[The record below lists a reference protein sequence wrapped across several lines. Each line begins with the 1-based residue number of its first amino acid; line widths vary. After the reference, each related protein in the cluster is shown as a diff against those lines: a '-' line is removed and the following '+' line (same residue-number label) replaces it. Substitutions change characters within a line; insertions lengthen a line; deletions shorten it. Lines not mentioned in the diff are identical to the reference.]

1 MTQFEEIPGL
11 AAPLR
16 RALAEAGYPD
26 LESLDGVDY
35 AELAALHGVG
45 RTGLA
50 RIQARLQESGRGLG
64 GNVPGAPAAATS
76 GESAAGWTRGH
87 TGKTAKDVKTTITD
101 VAPMDFVEG
110 LEWPRRQEH
119 GRFLLEVFERVT
131 GVEPVMWGP
140 TMVGYGEAH
149 YVSPSGR
156 EGDWFVVGFS
166 PRKANLALYGLQSA
180 PDADELL
187 PRLGKHKLGS
197 GCVWINKP
205 EDVDQDV
212 LEQLIRGGWESVD

>member
-1 MTQFEEIPGL
+1 
-11 AAPLR
+11 
-16 RALAEAGYPD
+16 
-26 LESLDGVDY
+26 
-35 AELAALHGVG
+35 
-45 RTGLA
+45 
-50 RIQARLQESGRGLG
+50 
-64 GNVPGAPAAATS
+64 
-76 GESAAGWTRGH
+76 
-87 TGKTAKDVKTTITD
+87 VKTTITD

-187 PRLGKHKLGS
+187 PRMR
-197 GCVWINKP
+197 
-205 EDVDQDV
+205 VDQ
-212 LEQLIRGGWESVD
+212 QARGRGPGRARAAHPRRLGVRGLTGAAG